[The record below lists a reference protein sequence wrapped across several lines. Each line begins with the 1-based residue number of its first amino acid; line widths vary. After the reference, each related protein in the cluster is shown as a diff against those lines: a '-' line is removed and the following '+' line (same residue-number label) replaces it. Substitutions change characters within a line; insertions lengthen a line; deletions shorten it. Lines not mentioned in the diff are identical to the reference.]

1 MLGSRTPP
9 RLSPSKSEPVVGTL
23 SQDEQDII
31 EFIKKENFIKSDA
44 EMMQFMQSD
53 NYKQIIGDNGGPPG
67 EDFQN
72 LTNEDL
78 SESLGENGQALSKH
92 LLLRILYNIRE
103 STKEQVF
110 KVKGHYRG
118 KRRQNYDNQEKYAKY
133 SEKLFTTIDK
143 ILKKSSVEI
152 LKEIGVSQE
161 LFDKSIEI
169 NQDHEVEEYIKNLAT
184 CDKNVTVRP
193 IIEEGTVKKIIA
205 YHEKVYIDL
214 SQSFPD
220 PADNDLMSAGIEDEI
235 FFKFNVEF
243 EEVAAHYF

>member
-1 MLGSRTPP
+1 M
-9 RLSPSKSEPVVGTL
+9 K
-23 SQDEQDII
+23 
-31 EFIKKENFIKSDA
+31 
-44 EMMQFMQSD
+44 FMGSD
-53 NYKQIIGDNGGPPG
+53 NYNQIISDIGPG
-67 EDFQN
+67 EDLN

-78 SESLGENGQALSKH
+78 EEISAGKAQALSKN

-103 STKEQVF
+103 STKEQIL
-110 KVKGHYRG
+110 KVKGRYRS

-143 ILKKSSVEI
+143 ILKKCSVEI

-184 CDKNVTVRP
+184 CDKNITVRP
-193 IIEEGTVKKIIA
+193 IIDEATVKKIIA
-205 YHEKVYIDL
+205 YHEKVYNDL

-235 FFKFNVEF
+235 FFKFKVEF

>member
-1 MLGSRTPP
+1 
-9 RLSPSKSEPVVGTL
+9 VGTL